1 MADISLSREQ
11 ASFIILKSCVW
22 SVIDC
27 PVGRIMRGFLIL
39 SFHLVLFCSA
49 QGEGQLED
57 IRTKVEKILIE
68 KEDKS
73 WADVIMFETIF
84 LEIIQNSLQLP
95 LEVAGQETKSES
107 VLTVRKNNN
116 ARTKAEQGFVSN
128 NEKLDKEGDKDEEG
142 NKKKL
147 YKEGNN
153 KDEAKMGRR
162 QTLAMARL
170 IWMGR
175 KGLRIM

>member
-73 WADVIMFETIF
+73 WADMIMFETIF

-107 VLTVRKNNN
+107 FPHHQQGRIDFNTVNPSLC
-116 ARTKAEQGFVSN
+116 AG
-128 NEKLDKEGDKDEEG
+128 KD
-142 NKKKL
+142 L
-147 YKEGNN
+147 
-153 KDEAKMGRR
+153 
-162 QTLAMARL
+162 L
-170 IWMGR
+170 IHS
-175 KGLRIM
+175 L